1 MKDMPLQTSDQQD
14 SPEATATDSEATS
27 TTTIIGKLEEFPLNT
42 MKMATVG
49 ETTIAVVRTS
59 TGTYA
64 LDNACPHQGYG
75 LTTGALSVDDSGN
88 AEITCQWHN
97 WKFRVQDGT
106 CTIGQENVACHRVE
120 VNDQDEISV
129 TVTKPSSEELR
140 DRLWPSLRSGFENDY
155 LGQLSRDS
163 IRLLDAGATPAS
175 ILWEGVSIAAPKHDY
190 GPGHD
195 LAFAADC
202 LHLAELWEGDEQAL
216 PLIQGLAGLA
226 EGSRDR
232 TPSPTGQA
240 LLSPGTD
247 HPDLGERIEAED
259 LDGAMAS
266 VVASLAEGV
275 DVATIRHQFIKAVS
289 QHHLG
294 YGHGAIYTQKA
305 FELLDRVGWDKAI
318 DLLPMLAKS
327 ITYSTREDTLPY
339 MAKFMKAMARVD
351 LDALASADDRAT
363 TRWNPEETI
372 DQLLNADKQPLELA
386 VAAIENGGGVEG
398 LLDAV
403 SLAVSKRLLRYDT
416 EAEHL
421 DANFGWLDITH
432 GLTYSRAARWAWQLD
447 PGPHT
452 ARLALFTAWLAF
464 DTGRLERRAGVA
476 ETPEPT
482 EAIAAALDEDP
493 DIVGERL
500 AREALQDRA
509 GSFIVIAHLLKTAQ
523 AAQQEAAYT
532 KSSLPLAAA
541 ARLIHEPRRERFV
554 ATNVAASL
562 DFLRTGRPPKR

>member
-1 MKDMPLQTSDQQD
+1 MKDMPLQTTDEQVSTGTDLT
-14 SPEATATDSEATS
+14 TAGAAS
-27 TTTIIGKLEEFPLNT
+27 TTGIVGKLDDFPINT

-59 TGTYA
+59 KGTYA

-75 LTTGALSVDDSGN
+75 LTTGALTVDDSGN

-97 WKFRVQDGT
+97 WKFRAEDGA
-106 CTIGQENVACHRVE
+106 CTIGQEDVACHRVE
-120 VNDQDEISV
+120 VNDEDEVMV

-155 LGQLSRDS
+155 VGQFSRDS
-163 IRLLDAGATPAS
+163 IRLLDSGATPAE
-175 ILWEGVSIAAPKHDY
+175 IMWEGVSIAAPKHNY

-202 LHLAELWEGDEQAL
+202 LQLAERWEGDDRAL

-232 TPSPTGQA
+232 EPSPTGQD
-240 LLSPGTD
+240 LLTPGSD
-247 HPDLGERIEAED
+247 VPGLGQAIESED
-259 LDGAMAS
+259 VDGAMAA
-266 VVASLAEGV
+266 VATSLAKGI
-275 DVATIRHQFIKAVS
+275 DVATIRHQFIEAVS

-305 FELLDRVGWDKAI
+305 FELLERVGWDKAI
-318 DLLPMLAKS
+318 DLLPMLAKT

-339 MAKFMKAMARVD
+339 MTRFMKAMNDVD
-351 LDALASADDRAT
+351 FESLAEAEDRAT
-363 TRWNPEETI
+363 TGWKPDETI
-372 DQLLNADKQPLELA
+372 EQLLNASEQPLDLA
-386 VAAIENGGGVEG
+386 VAAIHDGGGVEG

-416 EAEHL
+416 ETENL

-432 GLTYSRAARWAWQLD
+432 GLTYSRAARWAWRLD

-452 ARLALFTAWLAF
+452 VRLALFTAWLAF
-464 DTGRLERRAGVA
+464 DTGRLERRAGVSHA
-476 ETPEPT
+476 PQPT
-482 EAIAAALDEDP
+482 GAIAAALNEDP
-493 DIVGERL
+493 AIVGARL
-500 AREALQDRA
+500 AQEALQDRA

-554 ATNVAASL
+554 AENVAASL
-562 DFLRTGRPPKR
+562 DFIRTARPPKR

>member
-1 MKDMPLQTSDQQD
+1 MKGMPLQTTDDQV
-14 SPEATATDSEATS
+14 SAETDPSTPGAAS
-27 TTTIIGKLEEFPLNT
+27 TTGIVGKVDDFPLDT

-59 TGTYA
+59 KGTYA

-75 LTTGALSVDDSGN
+75 LTTGALSVDNAGN

-97 WKFRVQDGT
+97 WKFRAEDGV
-106 CTIGQENVACHRVE
+106 CTIGQENVACHLVE
-120 VNDQDEISV
+120 INDQDEVIV
-129 TVTKPSSEELR
+129 TVTKPSNDELR

-155 LGQLSRDS
+155 VGQFSRDS
-163 IRLLDAGATPAS
+163 IRLLDAGATPAEVM
-175 ILWEGVSIAAPKHDY
+175 WEGVSIAAPKHDY

-202 LHLAELWEGDEQAL
+202 LQLAERWEGDDRAL

-232 TPSPTGQA
+232 QSSPTGKA
-240 LLSPGTD
+240 LLSPGAD
-247 HPDLGERIEAED
+247 IPDLTQAIESED
-259 LDGAMAS
+259 VDGAMAS
-266 VVASLAEGV
+266 VAASLHGGI
-275 DVATIRHQFIKAVS
+275 DVAAIRHQFIEAVS

-305 FELLDRVGWDKAI
+305 FELLERVGWDKAI
-318 DLLPMLAKS
+318 DLLPMLAKT

-339 MAKFMKAMARVD
+339 MAKFMQALDGVD
-351 LDALASADDRAT
+351 FESLAEAQDRSST
-363 TRWNPEETI
+363 GWKPDETI
-372 DQLLNADKQPLELA
+372 DQLLNATEQPVDLA
-386 VAAIENGGGVEG
+386 VAAIRDGGGVEG

-403 SLAVSKRLLRYDT
+403 SLAVSERLLRYDT
-416 EAEHL
+416 ATESTE
-421 DANFGWLDITH
+421 ANFDWLDMTH
-432 GLTYSRAARWAWQLD
+432 GLTYARAARWAWQMD

-452 ARLALFTAWLAF
+452 ARLSLFTAWLAF
-464 DTGRLERRAGVA
+464 DTGRLERRAGVSEA
-476 ETPEPT
+476 PEPT
-482 EAIAAALDEDP
+482 GAVAAALNGEP

-500 AREALQDRA
+500 AREALDGRA
-509 GSFIVIAHLLKTAQ
+509 GSFIVVAHLLKMAQ

-532 KSSLPLAAA
+532 KSSLPLAAT

-562 DFLRTGRPPKR
+562 DFIRTARPPKR